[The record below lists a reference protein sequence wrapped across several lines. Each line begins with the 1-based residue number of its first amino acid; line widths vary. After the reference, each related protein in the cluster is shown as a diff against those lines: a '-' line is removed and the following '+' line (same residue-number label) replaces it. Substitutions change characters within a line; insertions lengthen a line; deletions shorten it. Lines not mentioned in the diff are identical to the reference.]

1 MLRRAGID
9 DVRLPA
15 CLRPEFVLLDRDGV
29 LNRNV
34 DKGVRC
40 EAGWVW
46 LPGATTAVRLLAE
59 HGVRLMVVTNQANI
73 GRGILITAQLAVIH
87 SRMVRE
93 LRPARLALTDILYC
107 PHRPEDGCACR
118 KPEPGLIRMALRMSG
133 ASAARTILIG
143 DHESDIAAAGAAG
156 CWSLHV
162 RSGRG
167 SPPVGYRPRYL
178 GSVADLF
185 TAAQILTA
193 ADQ

>member
-1 MLRRAGID
+1 
-9 DVRLPA
+9 
-15 CLRPEFVLLDRDGV
+15 
-29 LNRNV
+29 
-34 DKGVRC
+34 
-40 EAGWVW
+40 VW

-73 GRGILITAQLAVIH
+73 GRGTLTTAQLVMIH
-87 SRMVRE
+87 SGIVRE
-93 LRPARLALTDILYC
+93 LRPAGLTLTDILYC

-118 KPEPGLIRMALRMSG
+118 KPEPGLIRTALRMSG
-133 ASAARTILIG
+133 ASAERTLLIG

-167 SPPVGYRPRYL
+167 SPPVGPRPHYL

-193 ADQ
+193 VDR